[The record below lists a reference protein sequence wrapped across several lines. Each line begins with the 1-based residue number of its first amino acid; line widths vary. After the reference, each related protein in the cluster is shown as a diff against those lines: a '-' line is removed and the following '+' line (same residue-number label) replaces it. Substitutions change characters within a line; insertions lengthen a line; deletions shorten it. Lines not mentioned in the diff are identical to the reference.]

1 MSWLEPRLVKNARQK
16 KKKKA
21 KSFCILYSVQMLVQM
36 LLLVF
41 RDAAPRGRNEE
52 RKKKKLWN
60 QTTQLLQQTPPPRGT
75 RHHRFSKHARTAVS
89 HEPKLERQPELRP
102 GPLHDTHA
110 SGRKMPQPVAR
121 LSQEQSAHHHLDQNY
136 LRRHFFRF
144 LSRTGCKS
152 ATRRNH
158 TKQHATAPAANC
170 LHEEPEIARIANALS
185 DPQTARSA
193 FSISCLE
200 QPGFAAQAV
209 PLKWSFN

>member
-1 MSWLEPRLVKNARQK
+1 M
-16 KKKKA
+16 
-21 KSFCILYSVQMLVQM
+21 SFCILYSVQMLVQM

-41 RDAAPRGRNEE
+41 RDATPRGRNKE
-52 RKKKKLWN
+52 KKKKQWN

-136 LRRHFFRF
+136 LRRHFFVF
-144 LSRTGCKS
+144 SL
-152 ATRRNH
+152 AQAANQ
-158 TKQHATAPAANC
+158 QHAGTTPNSMP
-170 LHEEPEIARIANALS
+170 LLRL
-185 DPQTARSA
+185 QTASTRSPK
-193 FSISCLE
+193 S
-200 QPGFAAQAV
+200 PGSPTPFPTPKPLARPSRSLASNNQASL
-209 PLKWSFN
+209 LKQYL

>member
-1 MSWLEPRLVKNARQK
+1 
-16 KKKKA
+16 
-21 KSFCILYSVQMLVQM
+21 MLVQM

-41 RDAAPRGRNEE
+41 RDATPRGRNKE
-52 RKKKKLWN
+52 KKKKKKQWN

-200 QPGFAAQAV
+200 QPGSAAQAV

>member
-16 KKKKA
+16 KKKRPSHSA
-21 KSFCILYSVQMLVQM
+21 YSTLCKCLFKCFFWSSGMPHLE
-36 LLLVF
+36 
-41 RDAAPRGRNEE
+41 GEIK
-52 RKKKKLWN
+52 RKKKQWN

-136 LRRHFFRF
+136 LRRHFFVF
-144 LSRTGCKS
+144 SL
-152 ATRRNH
+152 AQAANQ
-158 TKQHATAPAANC
+158 QHAGTTPNSMP
-170 LHEEPEIARIANALS
+170 LLRL
-185 DPQTARSA
+185 QTASTRSPK
-193 FSISCLE
+193 S
-200 QPGFAAQAV
+200 PGSPTPFPTPKPLARPSRSLASNNQASL
-209 PLKWSFN
+209 LKQYL